1 MNKALLAAIFLLA
14 TNRPQIAEDQ
24 AGKAPFVREPISA
37 LSWAGFPQGRQPS
50 ADPKACSE
58 VYPAPQN
65 AQQWTKCQRKD
76 VTECGGPPEC
86 LCNVDER
93 LLTYTCA
100 EGTYR
105 KCEPDNSCLP
115 DSPSL

>member
-1 MNKALLAAIFLLA
+1 MKKILLAAIFLL
-14 TNRPQIAEDQ
+14 TTRRPQIAEDH
-24 AGKAPFVREPISA
+24 AGKTALLREPISVSSRA
-37 LSWAGFPQGRQPS
+37 DFPQGQPS

-65 AQQWTKCQRKD
+65 AQKWTKCQRKD

-93 LLTYTCA
+93 LLTYTCT

-105 KCEPDNSCLP
+105 TCEPDSSCQP
-115 DSPSL
+115 ESPSL